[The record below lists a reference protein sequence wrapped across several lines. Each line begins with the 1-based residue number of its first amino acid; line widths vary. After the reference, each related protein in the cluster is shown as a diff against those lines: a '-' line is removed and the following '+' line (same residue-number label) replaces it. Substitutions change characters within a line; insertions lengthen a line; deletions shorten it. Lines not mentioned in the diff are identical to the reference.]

1 MQLFVLLI
9 MIGAMAGDQAISPAP
24 PLGHWP
30 TLALVLA
37 SHGLAAAVSV
47 IIIWLARRRLERQPG
62 RAGQIVSRTDR
73 KLSIVRLLVAG
84 LFYFHVFSLGWATLV
99 NDWLG
104 GLILINIV
112 LMVAPPLGVV
122 VISWWAYYPIDRRL
136 REAMLIRQ
144 IDSGQPVYPIWSRR
158 QYMLSQ
164 LRHQFLLLLLPL
176 LALLTWAQV
185 VDRIGLAWPAL
196 REFESAILV
205 LGGAGLFMLAPLM
218 IRHVWDT
225 IVLPEGELRDRLLA
239 MCSDLKIKVRQLLLW
254 RTYGGMINGAVMGLV
269 GPLRYILLTDA
280 LVDQMPTGHVEAVMA
295 HELGHIKR
303 RHMPWMII
311 CASATLGTIGLVIDL
326 LAFGAAWVG
335 FELATIGLLWPIDGG
350 WSDGWAEQL
359 TVAPILL
366 AAVGLWALVFGF
378 ISRRFERQADTFAV
392 QYLSQR
398 QATAGSDEKRR
409 ISSDAV
415 HQMIGALHNVAHLNH
430 LPVRKRSWRHGS
442 IEWRIN
448 YLQTLVGRRI
458 DGCPIDQK
466 LRMIRWG
473 CAGLLAAVVF
483 SGWLLHGR

>member
-9 MIGAMAGDQAISPAP
+9 MIAAMAGDQAVSPAP
-24 PLGHWP
+24 LLSDWATLG
-30 TLALVLA
+30 LVLG
-37 SHGLAAAVSV
+37 SHGLAAGVSV
-47 IIIWLARRRLERQPG
+47 LLIGLARRRLDRQPAQAG
-62 RAGQIVSRTDR
+62 RIVSRVDR
-73 KLSIVRLLVAG
+73 KLMVIRLIVAG
-84 LFYFHVFSLGWATLV
+84 LFYFQVFSLGWATLV

-104 GLILINIV
+104 NWILINIV

-136 REAMLIRQ
+136 REALLVRQ
-144 IDSGQPVYPIWSRR
+144 IDSGQPVYPIWSRS

-176 LALLTWAQV
+176 LALLAWAQV
-185 VDRIGLAWPAL
+185 VDRVGMAWPAL
-196 REFESAILV
+196 REFESAVLV

-225 IVLPEGELRDRLLA
+225 IVLPEGELRDRLVT
-239 MCSDLKIKVRQLLLW
+239 MCNDLKIKVRQLLLW

-303 RHMPWMII
+303 KHMPWMIV

-326 LAFGAAWVG
+326 LAFAAAWAGV
-335 FELATIGLLWPIDGG
+335 ELATVGLFWPIDEG
-350 WSDGWAEQL
+350 WSQDWVEQL

-366 AAVGLWALVFGF
+366 TAVGLWALVFGF

-398 QATAGSDEKRR
+398 QVPAGSDEQPR
-409 ISSDAV
+409 ISSAAV
-415 HQMIGALHNVAHLNH
+415 HQMIGALHNVAHMNH

-448 YLQTLVGRRI
+448 YLQSLVGRRI
-458 DGCPIDQK
+458 DACPIDQR

-473 CAGLLAAVVF
+473 CAGLLGAVVF
-483 SGWLLHGR
+483 GGWLLHGG